1 MLWIIYFLYLSNTS
15 IRFFLLWLFI
25 GIFAYIL
32 TPSEVKQWVFVIV
45 AVLEF
50 LTIFGIIFRSY
61 IFVHFYRAVMYHAW
75 TVKRKDNNTYK
86 YKSTLFPRQMRG
98 EVAYYGALDNDH
110 KPHGYGVW
118 MDNDAHGEN
127 LKGWWVHGRPQ
138 GPFISRITGTVNT
151 FIAVRIGFACT
162 TKKWNKSSCG
172 VESARGPLSF
182 GIAVIECATSGK
194 FSRHFPHVELLDK
207 PKLCDCVGPRDVET
221 GSADSKC
228 LQKILDETVSASAA
242 LPIVSL

>member
-1 MLWIIYFLYLSNTS
+1 
-15 IRFFLLWLFI
+15 
-25 GIFAYIL
+25 
-32 TPSEVKQWVFVIV
+32 
-45 AVLEF
+45 
-50 LTIFGIIFRSY
+50 
-61 IFVHFYRAVMYHAW
+61 MYHAW

-86 YKSTLFPRQMRG
+86 CVILHHADSHVTHRTFNRYKSTLFPRQMRG
-98 EVAYYGALDNDH
+98 EVAYYGALDKDH

-172 VESARGPLSF
+172 VERFVFRADASLILIYLMTIVREDHFRLALQLLSA
-182 GIAVIECATSGK
+182 
-194 FSRHFPHVELLDK
+194 
-207 PKLCDCVGPRDVET
+207 
-221 GSADSKC
+221 
-228 LQKILDETVSASAA
+228 Q
-242 LPIVSL
+242 LPANFHA